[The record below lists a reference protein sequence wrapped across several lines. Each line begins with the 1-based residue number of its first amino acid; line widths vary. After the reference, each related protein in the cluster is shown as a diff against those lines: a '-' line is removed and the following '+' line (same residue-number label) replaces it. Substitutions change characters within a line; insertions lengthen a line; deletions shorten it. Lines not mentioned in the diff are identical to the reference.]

1 MGKGKYEEVFS
12 AEGQSE
18 QTLSPEEAVV
28 AIVFV
33 AMFANNDVNDEDL
46 EYLSDMLSSLEI
58 FDNYSTVE
66 MQEVLDDITSIYD
79 EEGIGVLFNTAVASI
94 SDELVETAFESAVEV
109 VLVDDSL
116 SEESEN
122 FLFALQKALAI
133 PEEIAQEIIDDLVI
147 VED

>member
-18 QTLSPEEAVV
+18 QMLSPEEGVV

-33 AMFANNDVNDEDL
+33 AMFANNDVNKEDL

-58 FDNYSTVE
+58 FDSYSTIE

-79 EEGIGVLFNTAVASI
+79 EEGIGILFNTAIASI
-94 SDELVETAFESAVEV
+94 TDELVETAFEVAVEV

-116 SEESEN
+116 SEEAEN
-122 FLFALQKALAI
+122 FLYNIQKALGI